1 MITGMRTPLRIREP
15 GRARRSSAFTVKV
28 YGRLETFFSPSY
40 SERTTCTRKGVSGAG
55 ASDFGFEASCATVP
69 DAAIATNASTAKRC
83 FFMHR
88 SLNELVQ
95 KQSLSGSRRRAAQ
108 LTTAL

>member
-15 GRARRSSAFTVKV
+15 GRARRSSAFTVNV

-40 SERTTCTRKGVSGAG
+40 SERTTCTRKGVSGGAA

-69 DAAIATNASTAKRC
+69 DAAIATNASTARRC
-83 FFMHR
+83 VFMHR

-95 KQSLSGSRRRAAQ
+95 NRASVGAAVER
-108 LTTAL
+108 LD

>member
-15 GRARRSSAFTVKV
+15 GRARRSSAFRVNV
-28 YGRLETFFSPSY
+28 YGKLETFFSPSY
-40 SERTTCTRKGVSGAG
+40 SERTTCTRKGVSGG
-55 ASDFGFEASCATVP
+55 VGGSDFGFEASCATVP

-95 KQSLSGSRRRAAQ
+95 KQSLSWSRR
-108 LTTAL
+108 